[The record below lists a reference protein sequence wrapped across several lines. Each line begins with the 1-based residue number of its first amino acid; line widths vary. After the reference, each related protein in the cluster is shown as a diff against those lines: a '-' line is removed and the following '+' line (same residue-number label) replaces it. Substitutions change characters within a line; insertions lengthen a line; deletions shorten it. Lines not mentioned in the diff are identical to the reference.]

1 MEGPVPQLELQPSV
15 DIKVYIDPSYAPVIC
30 KFGFYPA
37 LHLTNAALV
46 GTSLEGT
53 RSAQDFLGLVKMII
67 RPDDFHLKSLKEG
80 HVVSTEG
87 TIGPGDY
94 VISTQVLSY
103 LHSPYQ
109 HFLPHSWS

>member
-1 MEGPVPQLELQPSV
+1 MEGALGPVRVMFLSFV
-15 DIKVYIDPSYAPVIC
+15 SSDSI
-30 KFGFYPA
+30 PA

-53 RSAQDFLGLVKMII
+53 RSAQDFLGLVKMVI
-67 RPDDFHLKSLKEG
+67 RPDDFHLISLKEG

-94 VISTQVLSY
+94 VIGTQVLSY
-103 LHSPYQ
+103 IHSPEYQ
-109 HFLPHSWS
+109 HFLPHSWP